1 MSSTKITETNITPTG
16 VTPGYYTAA
25 NITVNAE
32 GQVLS
37 ATHGSTITV
46 PLSHFNYTIFG
57 KLVKSVGRKRW
68 YAPSALTI
76 IEIRGYLV
84 KPANAI
90 TKFGVKKNGT
100 LAKEVSF
107 LATNTYTNSSSTSEI
122 AMVQGDYLTVDLLQT
137 GAGAEDLYIQFI
149 YSN

>member
-32 GQVLS
+32 GQILS
-37 ATHGSTITV
+37 ATHGNTITV

-84 KPANAI
+84 KPANAL
-90 TKFGVKKNGT
+90 TKFGVRKNGT

-107 LATNTYTNSSSTSEI
+107 LANATYTNSSSTSEI

-137 GAGAEDLYIQFI
+137 GTGAEDLYIQFI

>member
-32 GQVLS
+32 GQILT
-37 ATHGSTITV
+37 ATHGNTITV
-46 PLSHFNYTIFG
+46 PLSHFNHTIFG
-57 KLVKSVGRKRW
+57 KLTKTIGRKRW
-68 YAPSALTI
+68 YAPSTLTI

-84 KPANAI
+84 KPTNAL
-90 TKFGVKKNGT
+90 TKVGVRKNGT
-100 LAKEVSF
+100 LAKELNI
-107 LATNTYTNSSSTSEI
+107 LANATYANSSSVSEI
-122 AMVQGDYLTVDLLQT
+122 AMIQGDYLTVDLLQT
-137 GAGAEDLYIQFI
+137 GTGAEDLYMQFI

>member
-32 GQVLS
+32 GQVLA
-37 ATHGSTITV
+37 ATHGNTITV

-57 KLVKSVGRKRW
+57 KLIKSVGRKRW
-68 YAPSALTI
+68 YAPSTLTI

-84 KPANAI
+84 KPANAL
-90 TKFGVKKNGT
+90 TKFGVRKNGT
-100 LAKEVSF
+100 LAKEVNF
-107 LATNTYTNSSSTSEI
+107 LANATYTNSSSTSEI

-137 GAGAEDLYIQFI
+137 GTGAEDLYIQFI